1 MPKLR
6 EPQYFSTWIT
16 RIVINCSKTYIEKT
30 KQTDPTDPSELDTYA
45 SMNNPQID
53 EQLDLWEALRR
64 LEEKYKT
71 VLLLRFY
78 QDLTVNEIARILDCP
93 EGTVKTNIRRGLH
106 RLRQQL
112 KGAYIDEW
120 VQSVE
125 AGD

>member
-1 MPKLR
+1 
-6 EPQYFSTWIT
+6 
-16 RIVINCSKTYIEKT
+16 
-30 KQTDPTDPSELDTYA
+30 
-45 SMNNPQID
+45 MNNPQID

-78 QDLTVNEIARILDCP
+78 QDLTVNEISRILDCP